1 MGWHFNPYL
10 QIGEEWGAKFLA
22 GIKVWSAGKT
32 PASLGEPDE
41 NGIPTIIPG
50 QDAIIHWAVPIAIIV
65 SF

>member
-32 PASLGEPDE
+32 PASLGED
-41 NGIPTIIPG
+41 GAVIPA
-50 QDAIIHWAVPIAIIV
+50 QDAIINWAVPIAIIV